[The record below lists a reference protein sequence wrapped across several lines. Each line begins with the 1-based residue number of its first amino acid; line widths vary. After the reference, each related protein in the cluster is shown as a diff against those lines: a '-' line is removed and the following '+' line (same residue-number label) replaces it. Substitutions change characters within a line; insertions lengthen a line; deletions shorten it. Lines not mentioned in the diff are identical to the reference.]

1 MRHLTY
7 FVSDVHLGLEV
18 GDPTLRERRFV
29 DFLRSIPAEETETL
43 YLLGDIWD
51 FWYEYEDVVPKGYVR
66 VFAALTD
73 LIAAGV
79 KVCFFEGNHD
89 MWAFHY
95 FEELG
100 MVRCAQPYVVKI
112 GSKNFCLGHGDGLG
126 PGMYGYKLMRWAF
139 HNRFLQS
146 CFSALH
152 PYLAF
157 RLAEGW
163 SRKSRLSRRE
173 AYYFRG
179 EDEPLWKW
187 CRKFNEDAVAAKTG
201 PREQVDYFIF
211 GHYHCRVDC
220 KVGEARLLLLKDWI
234 DSPDSLVFDS
244 DSGTF
249 QGR

>member
-7 FVSDVHLGLEV
+7 FVSDVHLGLDVSNPAE
-18 GDPTLRERRFV
+18 REARFV
-29 DFLRSIPAEETETL
+29 KFLRGIPAEETETL

-51 FWYEYEDVVPKGYVR
+51 FWYEYKDVVPKGYAQ

-73 LIAAGV
+73 LISAGV

-100 MVRCAQPYVVKI
+100 MVRCAQPYLVKI
-112 GSKNFCLGHGDGLG
+112 GSKRFCLGHGDGLG
-126 PGMYGYKLMRWAF
+126 PGMYGYKLMRWGF
-139 HNRFLQS
+139 RNHFLQA

-152 PYLAF
+152 PRIAF
-157 RLAEGW
+157 GIATRW
-163 SRKSRLSRRE
+163 SRSSRLSRRE
-173 AYYFRG
+173 EYHFRG

-187 CRKFNEDAVAAKTG
+187 CREFNEKAATSKDG
-201 PREQVDYFIF
+201 RYHPADIFIF
-211 GHYHCRVDC
+211 GHYHCKLDC

-234 DSPDSLVFDS
+234 DSSDWIVFDS
-244 DSGTF
+244 ESDTL
-249 QGR
+249 QVL